1 MTQLI
6 GLFAGHGLKFAAVFG
21 MLAMIGTWDWNRIR
35 KAENRGAES
44 VRVEAER
51 KSNDNA
57 RKADNAR
64 RDADKLP
71 PGRLRDKYCRDC

>member
-21 MLAMIGTWDWNRIR
+21 MLAMVGTWDWRR
-35 KAENRGAES
+35 MKAAENRGAEA
-44 VRVEAER
+44 VRVDSER
-51 KSNDNA
+51 KSNANA
-57 RKADNAR
+57 RKAENAR

-71 PGRLRDKYCRDC
+71 SGRLLDKYCRDC